1 MRKTRAMR
9 RPAWVESVGAS
20 WSSFPR
26 PIRRILAAS
35 VGVVTLVVGA
45 ALLVLP
51 GPGIAVVLLGLAILA
66 TEFTW
71 AKRSM
76 HHVKQQ
82 SSKVTRSVIRSRDSI
97 TSKKGQ
103 KNDE

>member
-1 MRKTRAMR
+1 
-9 RPAWVESVGAS
+9 
-20 WSSFPR
+20 
-26 PIRRILAAS
+26 
-35 VGVVTLVVGA
+35 VVTLVVGA

-76 HHVKQQ
+76 HQVKRQ

-97 TSKKGQ
+97 AAKRGQ